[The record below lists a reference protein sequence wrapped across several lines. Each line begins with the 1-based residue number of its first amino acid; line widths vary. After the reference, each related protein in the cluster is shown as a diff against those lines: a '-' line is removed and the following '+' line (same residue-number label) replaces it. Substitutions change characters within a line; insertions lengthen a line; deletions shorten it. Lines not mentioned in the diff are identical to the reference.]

1 MTGRHGKRQ
10 SVCSIVF
17 SLASVFIVCTTA
29 TAGSLALKTETI
41 PIGHVEEYPGR
52 LWSNIGPTLDTPEII
67 SKYLNRKLRYKQ
79 EPEGVCNY
87 TQSPEETLELKTGDC
102 EDFAYIVVDALRNH
116 GYETRFLTV
125 EALTRAGT
133 LNIHALGIYRDKET
147 GKWHYIQKDRFL
159 GLEKGVSGRGYDD
172 TDEMAADIAARMNGV
187 LHRRFI
193 LETPQ
198 EYIELYDKDTYL
210 IN

>member
-1 MTGRHGKRQ
+1 MTGRHKKRQ

-17 SLASVFIVCTTA
+17 GLTTVLFICTTA
-29 TAGSLALKTETI
+29 TAGSPALKTETI
-41 PIGHVEEYPGR
+41 PIGHVEEYSGR
-52 LWSNIGPTLDTPEII
+52 LWSNIGPTLDTPEKI
-67 SKYLNRKLRYKQ
+67 SKYLNRKVRYKQ

-102 EDFAYIVVDALRNH
+102 EDFAYLVVDALGNH
-116 GYETRFLTV
+116 GYEAKFLTV
-125 EALTRAGT
+125 EALSVDGT

-147 GKWHYIQKDRFL
+147 DKWHYIQKDRFL
-159 GLEKGVSGRGYDD
+159 GLDKGISGRGYDD
-172 TDEMAADIAARMNGV
+172 IDAMAADIAARMNGV
-187 LHRRFI
+187 LHKRFI